1 MSTLNRYAALG
12 LFLGASWLLSAG
24 CSADSADSP
33 SGFPGGTGQ
42 AGGGRGGSAG
52 GGPTV
57 VDPGGSSAGGGTG
70 RNPLCGTEA
79 AGECLPD
86 DARACR
92 TFQPPSVGGAAS
104 GGAGAGGEAGG
115 GGETSR
121 GGEGGEASRG
131 GAPSGGAPAGG
142 ADAGGA
148 PAGGADAGGAPSDG
162 DGGNAGG
169 GQGGDGP
176 GSQPVA
182 AYGCQV
188 SRVNN
193 EPYRS
198 CFAAGTGTTS
208 APCFT
213 AADCRPGLA
222 CVTEGEAGRCLP
234 YCCDPAT
241 ACDAGSY
248 CASRPLR
255 KAPSDTTAAE
265 SPLVPVCVPADGC
278 SLEDRYPCSSG
289 SDCRCQ
295 GKTACMVVRNDG
307 TTSCMEPGSGKQG
320 EACPCAWNH
329 VCSKLTNQCVQ
340 ICRTDAAVNECGAQK
355 CQASSELPGNFG
367 FCVGPTL

>member
-1 MSTLNRYAALG
+1 MSTPNRYAALC
-12 LFLGASWLLSAG
+12 LLLGASWFLGAG
-24 CSADSADSP
+24 CSASSDQNQDGS
-33 SGFPGGTGQ
+33 PGGNGQ
-42 AGGGRGGSAG
+42 AGSGQGGSSG

-57 VDPGGSSAGGGTG
+57 VDQGGSSASGSPG
-70 RNPLCGTEA
+70 RLNPLCGTEQE
-79 AGECLPD
+79 GDCLPE

-92 TFQPPSVGGAAS
+92 SYQPPSEMGGAAGAGS
-104 GGAGAGGEAGG
+104 GGEGGG
-115 GGETSR
+115 GGEPSR
-121 GGEGGEASRG
+121 GGEGGEPSGG
-131 GAPSGGAPAGG
+131 GAPQGGANAAGADTGGADTGGAPFGE
-142 ADAGGA
+142 
-148 PAGGADAGGAPSDG
+148 
-162 DGGNAGG
+162 GGNAGAG

-176 GSQPVA
+176 GSQPSA

-193 EPYRS
+193 QPYRS
-198 CFAAGTGTTS
+198 CVTAGTGTAS

-234 YCCDPAT
+234 YCCDAAT
-241 ACDAGSY
+241 ACDGGSY
-248 CASRPLR
+248 CAARPLR
-255 KAPSDTTAAE
+255 KAPTDSTAAE

-278 SLEDRYPCSSG
+278 SLEDRYPCPSG
-289 SDCRCQ
+289 SECRCQ

-307 TTSCMEPGSGKQG
+307 TTTCLEPGSGKQG

-329 VCSKLTNQCVQ
+329 VCSKLTNLCVQ